1 MELVGYDDVE
11 ARSHEVFSFV
21 VVHSKVSSPL
31 YGGIK
36 GVECMYKKNITE
48 ICLKIANG
56 GIY

>member
-31 YGGIK
+31 LNESRTL
-36 GVECMYKKNITE
+36 VTLVMR
-48 ICLKIANG
+48 
-56 GIY
+56 